1 MTEHRAIVDDIKVTL
16 DNQIEY
22 SEMTTRRPELQE
34 EMAVTLTAAEWGVLF
49 AALRGGMIFSLSLAD
64 GSKAGIIR
72 ILHDR
77 IYEQLPIGSVSEM
90 DIV

>member
-1 MTEHRAIVDDIKVTL
+1 MTGHRAIVDDIQVTL
-16 DNQIEY
+16 QNQIEY
-22 SEMTTRRPELQE
+22 SEMTSRPELQE
-34 EMAVTLTAAEWGVLF
+34 EMAVTLTAAEWGAVF
-49 AALRGGMIFSLSLAD
+49 AALRGAMVFSSTLQG

-77 IYEQLPIGSVSEM
+77 IYEQLPMGLVTEA